1 MSPLE
6 KQDLVFFWTG
16 SPALPGLFTFCFNFL
31 HCSILFNFKVKPAKD
46 DGGET
51 LKKRLQKKKT
61 QRGQRFLFTI
71 FSSFVYFFSASEDGF
86 QPMPSV
92 TIRPADDNHLP
103 SANTCISRL
112 YVPLYSSKAVL
123 KSKLLMAIKTKNFGF
138 V

>member
-51 LKKRLQKKKT
+51 LKKRLQKRKDSKRT
-61 QRGQRFLFTI
+61 EVSVYNFFILCLF
-71 FSSFVYFFSASEDGF
+71 FF
-86 QPMPSV
+86 QPPRTVFNPCLQSLFV
-92 TIRPADDNHLP
+92 RPTITIYPRPTPAFLDSTCRSILP
-103 SANTCISRL
+103 EL
-112 YVPLYSSKAVL
+112 Y
-123 KSKLLMAIKTKNFGF
+123 
-138 V
+138 

>member
-71 FSSFVYFFSASEDGF
+71 FSSFVYFFF
-86 QPMPSV
+86 QPPRTVFNPCLQSLFV
-92 TIRPADDNHLP
+92 RPTITIYPRPTPAFLDSTCRSILP
-103 SANTCISRL
+103 KL
-112 YVPLYSSKAVL
+112 Y
-123 KSKLLMAIKTKNFGF
+123 
-138 V
+138 